1 MKWLEHGI
9 YFGLFSTAALTSAS
23 PKPYVFQSKEEFK
36 SAYTANVENRQPL
49 SLTVG
54 NYSNDFITMGLG
66 LAAAYSLVRLVMSLD
81 NKPIIQQPIHQR
93 PVSQPQQIQ
102 LQSQPQSIV
111 IENNNNTTVR
121 AISVSSQPKSRRKP
135 VGTQAK
141 DNSGAWIDSMLFG
154 KNGIVKNQHYKF
166 DGVTQSGKTT
176 LAEYVMSRISES
188 LGGNAEYLLIDPK
201 YLASEPSWSFDP
213 YCKNIDDALEALLDF
228 AEILSERREDPSF
241 DKRTANPIFFIID
254 EWDWIWLK
262 HKAKAL
268 NLLRMLLKVGAELRC
283 FVILLGQSPLCGDS
297 TGLNTSDF
305 EQAVR
310 ISIGRTASK
319 VLSIPAHYPYSDRD
333 QLSAEAESLNN
344 QGLRFAL
351 VQQHSAKGSIELVP
365 DIQKPNQ
372 PQNQEDDLD
381 SLFDFEIPNDKV
393 IPINKKRTVA

>member
-1 MKWLEHGI
+1 MRARAIEYGI
-9 YFGLFSTAALTSAS
+9 SFGLLSTAALVSAS
-23 PKPYVFQSKEEFK
+23 PKPFVFRSKEEFAT
-36 SAYTANVENRQPL
+36 AYTANVQDRQPL
-49 SLTVG
+49 NLTVG
-54 NYSNDFITMGLG
+54 NYNNDLITGLLG
-66 LAAAYSLVRLVMSLD
+66 LAAVYSLVRLVMCLD
-81 NKPIIQQPIHQR
+81 NKPIIQQPVKK
-93 PVSQPQQIQ
+93 PTSQPQQM
-102 LQSQPQSIV
+102 QSQPVV
-111 IENNNNTTVR
+111 IKNINNNTAR
-121 AISVSSQPKSRRKP
+121 ATSVSTQPKVARKP

-141 DNSGAWIDSMLFG
+141 DNSGAWIDSMLFD

-201 YLASEPSWSFDP
+201 YLASEPSWSFEP
-213 YCKNIDDALEALLDF
+213 YCKDIDAALEALLNF
-228 AEILSERREDPSF
+228 AEILSERREDPTF

-283 FVILLGQSPLCGDS
+283 FVILLGQSPLCGES

-333 QLSAEAESLNN
+333 QLSAEAEALNN

-351 VQQHSAKGSIELVP
+351 VQQHSAKASIELVP

-372 PQNQEDDLD
+372 PQTQEDDLD
-381 SLFDFEIPNDKV
+381 SLFEFEPNDKV
-393 IPINKKRTVA
+393 IPINRRTA

>member
-1 MKWLEHGI
+1 MSKLFAYGLSFVSSCIATAILATPMPYVVANNDELGQVLEKYAIKRERIDINSRSYNNPVLMGI
-9 YFGLFSTAALTSAS
+9 TGISALVSFGLMF
-23 PKPYVFQSKEEFK
+23 KE
-36 SAYTANVENRQPL
+36 L
-49 SLTVG
+49 S
-54 NYSNDFITMGLG
+54 
-66 LAAAYSLVRLVMSLD
+66 
-81 NKPIIQQPIHQR
+81 NKPLIENVAISPSFQ
-93 PVSQPQQIQ
+93 QPQQM
-102 LQSQPQSIV
+102 QSQPVV
-111 IENNNNTTVR
+111 IKNINNNTVR
-121 AISVSSQPKSRRKP
+121 ATSVSTQPKVERKR

-141 DNSGAWIDSMLFG
+141 DNSGAWIDSMLFD

-201 YLASEPSWSFDP
+201 YLASEPSWSFEP
-213 YCKNIDDALEALLDF
+213 YCKNIDEALEALLNF

-283 FVILLGQSPLCGDS
+283 FVILLGQSPLCGES

-333 QLSAEAESLNN
+333 QLSAEAETLNN

-351 VQQHSAKGSIELVP
+351 VQQHSAKASIELVP

-381 SLFDFEIPNDKV
+381 SLFGFEPNDKV
-393 IPINKKRTVA
+393 TQINKNRRAA

>member
-1 MKWLEHGI
+1 MKAIEYGI
-9 YFGLFSTAALTSAS
+9 SFALFASAAFYSAS
-23 PKPYVFQSKEEFK
+23 PKQYIDGLRTKEDMEAFQKTTLVDRQKFK
-36 SAYTANVENRQPL
+36 TVSL
-49 SLTVG
+49 SY
-54 NYSNDFITMGLG
+54 NNDLITLGLG
-66 LAAAYSLVRLVMSLD
+66 LAASYSLIRLAMCLD
-81 NKPIIQQPIHQR
+81 NKPIIQQPVQQR
-93 PVSQPQQIQ
+93 SIVQPQQM
-102 LQSQPQSIV
+102 QSQPVV
-111 IENNNNTTVR
+111 IKNINNNTVR
-121 AISVSSQPKSRRKP
+121 ATSVSTQPKVERKP

-141 DNSGAWIDSMLFG
+141 DNSGAWIDSMLFD
-154 KNGIVKNQHYKF
+154 KNGVVKNQHYKF

-201 YLASEPSWSFDP
+201 YLASEPSWSFEP
-213 YCKNIDDALEALLDF
+213 YCKNIDDALEALLNF
-228 AEILSERREDPSF
+228 AEILSERRENPSF

-283 FVILLGQSPLCGDS
+283 FVILLGQSPLCGES

-333 QLSAEAESLNN
+333 QLSAEAETLNN

-351 VQQHSAKGSIELVP
+351 VQQHSAKASIELVP

-372 PQNQEDDLD
+372 PQTQEDDLD
-381 SLFDFEIPNDKV
+381 SLFDFEPNDKV
-393 IPINKKRTVA
+393 IPLRRTA

>member
-1 MKWLEHGI
+1 MKALDHGI
-9 YFGLFSTAALTSAS
+9 SFGLLSTAALTSAN
-23 PKPYVFQSKEEFK
+23 PKPFVFRTRDEFK
-36 SAYTANVENRQPL
+36 AAYTANVEQQQPIQIE
-49 SLTVG
+49 TG
-54 NYSNDFITMGLG
+54 DYSNPVITGLLGLG
-66 LAAAYSLVRLVMSLD
+66 ALYSLVRLVMSLD
-81 NKPIIQQPIHQR
+81 NKPIIQQQQPTVHQ
-93 PVSQPQQIQ
+93 QPQQT
-102 LQSQPQSIV
+102 QSQPVV
-111 IENNNNTTVR
+111 IKNINNNTVR
-121 AISVSSQPKSRRKP
+121 ATSVSTQPKVVRKP
-135 VGTQAK
+135 IGTQAK
-141 DNSGAWIDSMLFG
+141 DNSGAWIDSMLFD

-188 LGGNAEYLLIDPK
+188 LGGSAEYLLIDPK
-201 YLASEPSWSFDP
+201 YLASEPSWSFEP
-213 YCKNIDDALEALLDF
+213 YCKDIDDALEALLNF

-283 FVILLGQSPLCGDS
+283 FVILLGQSPLCGES

-319 VLSIPAHYPYSDRD
+319 VLSIAAHYPYSDRD
-333 QLSAEAESLNN
+333 QLSAEAEALNN

-351 VQQHSAKGSIELVP
+351 VQQHSAKASIELVP

-372 PQNQEDDLD
+372 PQTQEDDLD

-393 IPINKKRTVA
+393 IPIRRTA